1 MCGTCNQS
9 TEAPPLPS
17 RPLAGRVGR
26 RSEAATDGV
35 GGLHLLMRLSGRLT
49 PAPHKR
55 RPPPPTPP
63 RHSPRSRGEGSGKC
77 FVACAVALLTF
88 ALTSSPG
95 VAQDYPT
102 RPITLVVPFPPGGTN
117 NIMARAV
124 ADKLSQTLGQ
134 PVVVENR
141 AGGAA
146 GTIATRQFT
155 KSAPDGYTLLLAY
168 TSNLASGPNLFP
180 DVGYDPRKDFAPVGL
195 VALAPAVLVVH
206 PSLPVHSVAEL
217 IALMRKTGPT
227 FQFASPGVG
236 TVNHLA
242 LELFAQKAGVK
253 FTHIPYKS
261 SGSAMT
267 DLIGGHNLV
276 QFTPIPAAR
285 GAIAGGLI
293 RALAVTG
300 PKRSPLLPDVPTV
313 SEFGPARLRSIAALR
328 DRGAGGHAA
337 RDHRAAQQ
345 GAQRGAGDRRC
356 EAAHSRRWRRAG
368 REHAR
373 RIRRGDRSRG
383 DDVGRVDQVDRAKD
397 RKLTSEQSIA
407 SASGRACGCGWRPRE
422 GARISATA
430 PSPVPDVRA
439 AGPD

>member
-1 MCGTCNQS
+1 M
-9 TEAPPLPS
+9 
-17 RPLAGRVGR
+17 
-26 RSEAATDGV
+26 RS
-35 GGLHLLMRLSGRLT
+35 GGLCRIIAAAAIAIL
-49 PAPHKR
+49 
-55 RPPPPTPP
+55 
-63 RHSPRSRGEGSGKC
+63 C
-77 FVACAVALLTF
+77 ACGAA
-88 ALTSSPG
+88 A
-95 VAQDYPT
+95 ADDYPV

-146 GTIATRQFT
+146 GTIATRQFA

-195 VALAPAVLVVH
+195 VASAPAVLVAH
-206 PSLPVHSVAEL
+206 PSLPAHSVAEL

-242 LELFAQKAGVK
+242 TELFAQKAGVK

-261 SGSAMT
+261 SGAAMT

-276 QFTPIPAAR
+276 QFTPIPVAR

-313 SEFGPARLRSIAALR
+313 AESGLPGFDVSLRYGIVAPAGTPPATIARLNQALDAALATE
-328 DRGAGGHAA
+328 DVK
-337 RDHRAAQQ
+337 
-345 GAQRGAGDRRC
+345 
-356 EAAHSRRWRRAG
+356 
-368 REHAR
+368 R
-373 RIRRGDRSRG
+373 RIRDAGAEPVAGTPADYAVVIDREE
-383 DDVGRVDQVDRAKD
+383 AMWAALIK
-397 RKLTSEQSIA
+397 SI
-407 SASGRACGCGWRPRE
+407 GLKIQE
-422 GARISATA
+422 
-430 PSPVPDVRA
+430 
-439 AGPD
+439 

>member
-1 MCGTCNQS
+1 
-9 TEAPPLPS
+9 
-17 RPLAGRVGR
+17 
-26 RSEAATDGV
+26 
-35 GGLHLLMRLSGRLT
+35 
-49 PAPHKR
+49 
-55 RPPPPTPP
+55 
-63 RHSPRSRGEGSGKC
+63 
-77 FVACAVALLTF
+77 
-88 ALTSSPG
+88 
-95 VAQDYPT
+95 
-102 RPITLVVPFPPGGTN
+102 VVPFPPGGTN

-124 ADKLSQTLGQ
+124 ADQLSRTLGE

-146 GTIATRQFT
+146 GTIATRQFA
-155 KSAPDGYTLLLAY
+155 KSTPDGYTLLLAY

-195 VALAPAVLVVH
+195 VASAPAVLVVH

-242 LELFAQKAGVK
+242 AELFAQKAGVK

-261 SGSAMT
+261 SGAAMT

-300 PKRSPLLPDVPTV
+300 LERSPLLPGVPTV
-313 SEFGPARLRSIAALR
+313 SLSGLPGFEVSLRYGIVAPAGTPQPIIDKLNQTITGILSRPDIKASWET
-328 DRGAGGHAA
+328 
-337 RDHRAAQQ
+337 Q
-345 GAQRGAGDRRC
+345 GATPMVMTQPQF
-356 EAAHSRRWRRAG
+356 AAFMQA
-368 REHAR
+368 
-373 RIRRGDRSRG
+373 
-383 DDVGRVDQVDRAKD
+383 QVDKWAKVI
-397 RKLTSEQSIA
+397 KANHIA
-407 SASGRACGCGWRPRE
+407 LIR
-422 GARISATA
+422 
-430 PSPVPDVRA
+430 
-439 AGPD
+439 

>member
-1 MCGTCNQS
+1 MF
-9 TEAPPLPS
+9 
-17 RPLAGRVGR
+17 RIV
-26 RSEAATDGV
+26 AAT
-35 GGLHLLMRLSGRLT
+35 LMAASLAAT
-49 PAPHKR
+49 AAA
-55 RPPPPTPP
+55 
-63 RHSPRSRGEGSGKC
+63 E
-77 FVACAVALLTF
+77 
-88 ALTSSPG
+88 
-95 VAQDYPT
+95 DYPL

-124 ADKLSQTLGQ
+124 ADRMSRTLGQ

-146 GTIATRQFT
+146 GTIATRQFA

-180 DVGYDPRKDFAPVGL
+180 DVGYDPRKDLAPVGL
-195 VALAPAVLVVH
+195 VASAPAVLVVH
-206 PSLPVHSVAEL
+206 PSLPVRSVAEL

-242 LELFAQKAGVK
+242 AELFAQKAGVK

-261 SGSAMT
+261 SGAAMT

-313 SEFGPARLRSIAALR
+313 SESGLPGFEVSLRYGIVAPAGTPPAIIDRLNRELDAALATDAVR
-328 DRGAGGHAA
+328 QRILDAGAEPVAGTPGEYAAVIDREETMWGAL
-337 RDHRAAQQ
+337 
-345 GAQRGAGDRRC
+345 
-356 EAAHSRRWRRAG
+356 
-368 REHAR
+368 
-373 RIRRGDRSRG
+373 I
-383 DDVGRVDQVDRAKD
+383 K
-397 RKLTSEQSIA
+397 SI
-407 SASGRACGCGWRPRE
+407 GLKIE
-422 GARISATA
+422 N
-430 PSPVPDVRA
+430 
-439 AGPD
+439 